1 MTPDVLSVIVRA
13 LAFIALFQAVGA
25 VFFLAGFAPRL
36 SISRAA
42 IRQLALSAASC
53 GVILL
58 FIHLV
63 LDAARMAGDYSGLW
77 DRDLQQLAWGS
88 GSGWAQLTQ
97 AAGLLLVLAALRCS
111 ALWSASLGGTLALAG
126 FLLTGHTTAHAS
138 RAVLAPLLGVH
149 LLIVAFWFGALAPLL
164 IVIRREAMPI
174 AAQIVARYSV
184 IAGFLV
190 PLIALA
196 GLNLAW
202 LLSGNLTVLQRP
214 YGQLLMIKL
223 ILFSLLMVLA
233 AWNKWRLTP
242 ALAMGEAR
250 AALALQRS
258 LVAEIILIAV
268 VLSVTAA
275 LTAFYSPD

>member
-25 VFFLAGFAPRL
+25 VFFLTGFTRQL
-36 SISRAA
+36 TISRVA
-42 IRQLALSAASC
+42 IRHLVLIAAGC

-58 FIHLV
+58 LTHLA

-77 DRDLQQLAWGS
+77 DRDLQQLAWS
-88 GSGWAQLTQ
+88 SASGWAQLTQ
-97 AAGLLLVLAALRCS
+97 VAALLLVLGALRRS
-111 ALWSASLGGTLALAG
+111 AHWGASLGGTIAVAG
-126 FLLTGHTTAHAS
+126 FLLTGHTSAHAS
-138 RAVLAPLLGVH
+138 RAVLAPLLGLH

-164 IVIRREAMPI
+164 IVIRIEAQPL
-174 AAQIVARYSV
+174 AAQIVARYSA

-196 GLNLAW
+196 GLDLAW
-202 LLSGNLTVLQRP
+202 ILTGTLTVLRRP
-214 YGQLLMIKL
+214 YGQLLLIKL
-223 ILFSLLMVLA
+223 ILFSLLMALA

-242 ALAMGEAR
+242 ALALGEAR
-250 AALALQRS
+250 AAVALRGS
-258 LVAEIILIAV
+258 IIAEIILIAV

-275 LTAFYSPD
+275 LTTLYSPD

>member
-25 VFFLAGFAPRL
+25 VFFLAGFTPQL
-36 SISRAA
+36 TSSRAA
-42 IRQLALSAASC
+42 IRQLALYAAGC

-58 FIHLV
+58 LTHLV
-63 LDAARMAGDYSGLW
+63 LDAARMAGDYGGLW
-77 DRDLQQLAWGS
+77 DRDLQQLAWS
-88 GSGWAQLTQ
+88 SASGWAQLTQ
-97 AAGLLLVLAALRCS
+97 AAGLLVVLGALRCS
-111 ALWSASLGGTLALAG
+111 AYWCASLGGTVAMAG
-126 FLLTGHTTAHAS
+126 FLLTGHTSAHAS

-164 IVIRREAMPI
+164 IVIRRESMPT
-174 AAQIVARYSV
+174 AAQIVARYSA

-196 GLNLAW
+196 GLSMAW
-202 LLSGNLTVLQRP
+202 LLTGSVTVLRRP
-214 YGQLLMIKL
+214 YGELLMMKL

-242 ALAMGEAR
+242 ALAVGEAR
-250 AALALQRS
+250 AAVALQRAM
-258 LVAEIILIAV
+258 VAEIFLIAV

-275 LTAFYSPD
+275 LTTFYSPN

>member
-25 VFFLAGFAPRL
+25 VFFLTGFTRQL
-36 SISRAA
+36 TISRVA
-42 IRQLALSAASC
+42 IRRLALIAAGC

-58 FIHLV
+58 LTHLA

-77 DRDLQQLAWGS
+77 DRDLQQLAWSS

-97 AAGLLLVLAALRCS
+97 VAALLLVLGALRRS
-111 ALWSASLGGTLALAG
+111 AHWGASLGGTIAVAG
-126 FLLTGHTTAHAS
+126 FLLTGHTSAHAS
-138 RAVLAPLLGVH
+138 RAVLAPLLGLH

-164 IVIRREAMPI
+164 IVIRIEAKPM
-174 AAQIVARYSV
+174 AAQIVARYSA

-196 GLNLAW
+196 GLDLAW
-202 LLSGNLTVLQRP
+202 ILTGTLTVLRRP

-223 ILFSLLMVLA
+223 ILFSLLMALA

-242 ALAMGEAR
+242 ALAVGEAR
-250 AALALQRS
+250 AAVALRGS
-258 LVAEIILIAV
+258 IITEIILIAV
-268 VLSVTAA
+268 VLSVTAT
-275 LTAFYSPD
+275 LTTLYSPD